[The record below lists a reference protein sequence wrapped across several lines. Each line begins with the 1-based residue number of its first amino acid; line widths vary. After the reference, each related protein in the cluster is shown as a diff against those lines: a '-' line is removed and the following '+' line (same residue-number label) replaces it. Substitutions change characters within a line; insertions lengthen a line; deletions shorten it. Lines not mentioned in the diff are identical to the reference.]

1 MQDLERDLRELE
13 KNEKKI
19 KKHLK
24 SKNYSKKLLSKIT
37 DKLDKYNPQVKL
49 LDNIKYV
56 GHQILRVKI
65 NADKF
70 ENKFYSRNKIQ
81 KIGNDLSKYLQKKG
95 GNGKIMTSIKY
106 PDIGWRS
113 GYFTDIGED
122 T

>member
-1 MQDLERDLRELE
+1 MENLERDLRELE

-24 SKNYSKKLLSKIT
+24 SKNYSKKLLSKINT
-37 DKLDKYNPQVKL
+37 KLDQYNPQVKL
-49 LDNIKYV
+49 LDKIKYV

-70 ENKFYSRNKIQ
+70 ENKFYGRNKIQ

-95 GNGKIMTSIKY
+95 WK
-106 PDIGWRS
+106 W
-113 GYFTDIGED
+113 
-122 T
+122 